1 MESNSSQSTARAGV
15 WLLASLLALAAV
27 LLLLADV
34 WWKAL
39 LAIGVLAA
47 LQFLTWK
54 AANGGPQ
61 EAPVVVVEP
70 AIGLLESLREL
81 LESVLPLWMQH
92 VELARSQTETA
103 ANGLAIK
110 FGAINQQLAEA
121 VGGSADGGADE
132 VFEVIRHAQV
142 ELPKAVS
149 VMDETLAERAAFL
162 SEIHELGRFVDEL
175 FKMADDVA
183 KIASQTNLLAL
194 NAAIEAA
201 RAGDAGRGFSVVA
214 DEVRK
219 LSTMSG
225 DTGTRIT
232 AKVAIMGD
240 SMRQI
245 IQRAEQVAKVE
256 QEKTQQAGSIV
267 GQVLGQLTQGIE
279 QQGLRLEQLRASG
292 SEGEQAINNVLVD
305 LQFQDRVSQITC
317 HVTDDM
323 QRLQGHLRDPEPPQ
337 VKQWLQQLESSY
349 TTLEQ
354 KRVHSGAGGGKV
366 EQSSVTFF

>member
-1 MESNSSQSTARAGV
+1 MQSNPTQTNTRAST
-15 WLLASLLALAAV
+15 WLFVSLLALTV
-27 LLLLADV
+27 VCLLLTTV
-34 WWKAL
+34 WWQAM
-39 LAIGVLAA
+39 LAIGVLGG
-47 LQFLTWK
+47 LQCLTWRL
-54 AANGGPQ
+54 ANGPTAQ
-61 EAPVVVVEP
+61 APVEIVEP
-70 AIGLLESLREL
+70 SVGLLESLRAL
-81 LESVLPLWMQH
+81 LESVLPLWVQH

-121 VGGSADGGADE
+121 VGGSTDGGADE
-132 VFEVIRHAQV
+132 VFEIIRHAQV

-245 IQRAEQVAKVE
+245 IQRAEQVAEVE

-292 SEGEQAINNVLVD
+292 GEVERAINNVLVD

-317 HVTDDM
+317 HVTEDM
-323 QRLQGHLRDPEPPQ
+323 QRLHGHLRDPEPPQ
-337 VKQWLQQLESSY
+337 VQQWLQQLESSY

-354 KRVHSGAGGGKV
+354 KRVHSGAAGGAV